1 MGAVV
6 ELFCREKVLFYEPNY
21 RGVIFRSKI
30 PRDFL
35 PFLERYLVSRGLRM
49 KPGDFEGLPLF
60 LTQYGRPGLSQRQIR
75 HDA

>member
-1 MGAVV
+1 
-6 ELFCREKVLFYEPNY
+6 
-21 RGVIFRSKI
+21 
-30 PRDFL
+30 
-35 PFLERYLVSRGLRM
+35 M